1 MFTHILLPTDGSRTS
16 KSAERAA
23 IELARRFRARIT
35 AVHVVAPASSVA
47 LEAWAHSNNR
57 FGEHLEESFE
67 TRAVMR
73 LEDLREIALCAGVAC
88 DCEIARGEPQEQ
100 ILNAARRLG
109 CDLIMMAT
117 HRKDANERGL
127 LESVSAKVAAAS
139 PVPVLVWQDR

>member
-16 KSAERAA
+16 KGAERAA

-35 AVHVVAPASSVA
+35 AMHVVAPASPVA
-47 LEAWAHSNNR
+47 LEGWAHCDKR

-67 TRAVMR
+67 SRAVMR
-73 LEDLREIALCAGVAC
+73 LEDLREIALCAGVPC
-88 DCEIARGEPQEQ
+88 DCEVARCEPQEQ

-117 HRKDANERGL
+117 HRKDASEQSL

-139 PVPVLVWQDR
+139 TVPVLVWQDR